1 MEIDRA
7 SSSSTL
13 MRRRSRQR
21 SPRRTKGI
29 MCQSMRAIRNGGGR
43 NRVQAALHTTLVT
56 SFSSNSRFSARV
68 LWAGSDVVRSASC
81 QEKCRISFSTAWR
94 VPIVVQDDAAGSL
107 VDGDLPAPGFSLNP
121 CLQQICLSECH
132 LFLPQP
138 ESDAPPAFV
147 QYGCVH
153 RFLLHEKREP
163 LAAPSDC
170 RKTSLKMSVTEQRG
184 KCEGGKKPPS
194 RSIDTYF

>member
-1 MEIDRA
+1 MTVTSPSSTSPSTGTMPPARTTTASPGWIWDTGTSTSPWAVRSQTRSTFSDMHRARSATDFFLVHSSSSSPTSSRNMTIPAVPKSLLQAEMEIDRA

-56 SFSSNSRFSARV
+56 SFSSNSRFSARL
-68 LWAGSDVVRSASC
+68 LWADSAVVRSASC

-94 VPIVVQDDAAGSL
+94 VPS
-107 VDGDLPAPGFSLNP
+107 
-121 CLQQICLSECH
+121 
-132 LFLPQP
+132 
-138 ESDAPPAFV
+138 
-147 QYGCVH
+147 
-153 RFLLHEKREP
+153 
-163 LAAPSDC
+163 
-170 RKTSLKMSVTEQRG
+170 
-184 KCEGGKKPPS
+184 
-194 RSIDTYF
+194 